1 MEQYK
6 TLAIFTFQS
15 EYAVL
20 RLLLEHEEIRHIFLN
35 ETMIG
40 VLPFH
45 SNAVGGIR
53 LKIHPEDFENAQQI
67 LDRWNHSSHL
77 KIV

>member
-1 MEQYK
+1 
-6 TLAIFTFQS
+6 
-15 EYAVL
+15 
-20 RLLLEHEEIRHIFLN
+20 
-35 ETMIG
+35 MIG

-53 LKIHPEDFENAQQI
+53 LQIHPEDFENAQQI